1 LLSKNQANYEFD
13 VEKGIEIRRVPIPPA
28 NGYHSPEFPVI
39 GDFCFLGGKRRDW
52 ARLPQSGM
60 EYFGYDSLRVVMVSG
75 SFSYFEFRSADRI
88 ASSDDD
94 TASGVTSH
102 LVTSIENLQCL
113 SVDFVLLLNTKIH
126 HVYSG

>member
-1 LLSKNQANYEFD
+1 MNLTLKKVSKLEEFLFLQQM
-13 VEKGIEIRRVPIPPA
+13 VTIPRNSPWSGI
-28 NGYHSPEFPVI
+28 
-39 GDFCFLGGKRRDW
+39 FCFLGEKRRGW
-52 ARLPQSGM
+52 GRLLQSGM
-60 EYFGYDSLRVVMVSG
+60 EYFGYDNLRVVMVSG

-94 TASGVTSH
+94 TATRVTSH